1 MTPNSWLFPW
11 ALGTV
16 GRSLVPCSPAW
27 LELGNIQHCV
37 VPDCAVSDDAV
48 GTLPTS
54 VEVGGA
60 LPWQLASGATRPGCH
75 GTSQAQLCRD
85 LPGSEALSGRPG
97 CISSLTEAC
106 PAWEPEARMPSGHLG
121 RCLKRPQCSGQ
132 LER

>member
-54 VEVGGA
+54 VEVGG
-60 LPWQLASGATRPGCH
+60 GHCH
-75 GTSQAQLCRD
+75 GSWPLEPPALAVMELLRLSCAEIYLGRRPCQGGLGAFPASLRRAQL
-85 LPGSEALSGRPG
+85 GSQRP
-97 CISSLTEAC
+97 EC
-106 PAWEPEARMPSGHLG
+106 PVDIWGDA
-121 RCLKRPQCSGQ
+121 
-132 LER
+132 